1 MRGAVRRAVQV
12 SGRAEPGRAP
22 LVSIWEARE
31 LAEDAKGVGR
41 SDVVEELRI
50 DVLDDGDG
58 ARSKP
63 RAPRRVRPCPSSDT
77 DLPDEHRAY
86 WGGNLERVR
95 RVKETYD
102 PEGVLG

>member
-1 MRGAVRRAVQV
+1 MPDPDPWPSAPDTQGRQPRPDLTRPTGPRQVRGAVRRAVQV

-58 ARSKP
+58 ARTKP
-63 RAPRRVRPCPSSDT
+63 RAPRRVT
-77 DLPDEHRAY
+77 ALPQLR
-86 WGGNLERVR
+86 
-95 RVKETYD
+95 
-102 PEGVLG
+102 